1 MHTIFLEIRKG
12 VCVMRGGLMTGMAA
26 GMLIG
31 ATATIMMMPQL
42 DHRTRRRVNKIGR
55 RMTNS
60 ILTLMDTMRG

>member
-1 MHTIFLEIRKG
+1 
-12 VCVMRGGLMTGMAA
+12 MRGGLMTGMAA